1 MKARGFGTKI
11 PVVVPAGDLW
21 MNADSDLCMAIDE
34 SSVIY
39 RKSGS
44 GAAQLVSTHGSSL
57 SARERQ
63 VLILLDGRRTI
74 EELSEFFGA
83 EAIWSLIASLEARGF
98 AKRLDPDV
106 PPEWAD
112 GITGVRADWLV
123 DEPAAQQPS
132 LIASSRWHHD
142 WFALVNLGMLVFV
155 IAMVTGL
162 WAIDR
167 RDVTTVMPLGA
178 THGRPID
185 AQNAAAPTEDNDAA
199 DQDHVA
205 TDIVPLA
212 HLPAVSGPK
221 ALGATAP
228 SHGTPRPAGDGHDGN
243 NRPQ

>member
-1 MKARGFGTKI
+1 
-11 PVVVPAGDLW
+11 
-21 MNADSDLCMAIDE
+21 MNADSDLCMTIDGP
-34 SSVIY
+34 SAVY

-44 GAAQLVSTHGSSL
+44 GASQLVSAHGSSL

-83 EAIWSLIASLEARGF
+83 EAIWSLIASLEAKGF
-98 AKRLDPDV
+98 AKRVDPQL

-112 GITGVRADWLV
+112 GITRIGGDWPV
-123 DEPAAQQPS
+123 QEPPAPKPS
-132 LIASSRWHHD
+132 SMASSRWHHD

-167 RDVTTVMPLGA
+167 RHAVAVMPFGA
-178 THGRPID
+178 THGRSI
-185 AQNAAAPTEDNDAA
+185 ASQNAAASTEDSDAT

-205 TDIVPLA
+205 TAIVPLA
-212 HLPAVSGPK
+212 HLPAVNGPK
-221 ALGATAP
+221 APVATAP
-228 SHGTPRPAGDGHDGN
+228 SHGAAAPAGDGRDRHE
-243 NRPQ
+243 